1 MGQAGLKLKSQIPRS
16 PSPSQRLCCLT
27 ADHHYPGQRRK
38 GTEGSP
44 HRSQQERNRIQKE
57 ALRTSKEVL
66 YLATAFV
73 FFWISICHHLQLSF
87 WFWVLD
93 YTRHYT
99 EHSNFSQTPASKQAI
114 RSCFYGRDLGQDFS
128 RCPSSGMNATTG
140 TPGSCHLDEKPALQV
155 SVGKVACYI
164 CPELRLLKEVSFLQS
179 TSRNCLTW
187 EFLYDSEVSNILLIT
202 ALLQNLDFPSFSKDL
217 LLNIRYMKN

>member
-1 MGQAGLKLKSQIPRS
+1 MGQAGLKLKSQIPRP

-27 ADHHYPGQRRK
+27 ADHHYPGQCRK

-93 YTRHYT
+93 YMRHYT
-99 EHSNFSQTPASKQAI
+99 EHSNFSQIPKSKQAI
-114 RSCFYGRDLGQDFS
+114 RNCFYGRDFS
-128 RCPSSGMNATTG
+128 RCPSSGVNATAG
-140 TPGSCHLDEKPALQV
+140 TSGSCHLDEKPALQV

-164 CPELRLLKEVSFLQS
+164 CQSFYFWKKYHFYRAQ
-179 TSRNCLTW
+179 SRNCLTW